1 MKTLLIYIFKFSINF
16 IYFFLKLFKT
26 DNKKVLFIT
35 RQSDTIPLD
44 FELLINSLKKE
55 DNLLHIKI
63 ICKKMNKGLVNYIKY
78 YFHIIYQM
86 YHIATS
92 KVCVIDSYNIAI
104 CNLKHKKSL
113 FVLQIWHS
121 IGKIKKSGYQT
132 LDKESGRTTKIAKCL
147 NMHKNYSKIVAGG
160 SSFNK
165 YYIESFNTTEDKI
178 LNYGLPRIDYLINN
192 EKTIR
197 KKILNKYNEFSN
209 KKIILYVPTFRTY
222 KIDIDDF
229 IKNFDFDNCI
239 LIIKCH
245 PNQKINIHDERVY
258 TCDDFSSTDILT
270 VSDYVIT
277 DYSSMCL
284 EAAVL
289 NKKLLFYVFD
299 YDKYIDSNGLNLD
312 PLIEISSCAF
322 KDIRSITNIIKNDN
336 YDNLAYQEFRK
347 KYLPKKLGSSTKMIT
362 DLILKEVRK

>member
-1 MKTLLIYIFKFSINF
+1 MKIVLINMFKLSINT

-26 DNKKVLFIT
+26 NNKKIVFIT
-35 RQSDTIPLD
+35 RQSNTIPLD
-44 FELLINSLKKE
+44 FKLLIKSLE
-55 DNLLHIKI
+55 NADSSLYIKT
-63 ICKKMNKGLVNYIKY
+63 ICKKIDKGLINYIKY

-92 KVCVIDSYNIAI
+92 KVCIIDSYNIAI

-113 FVLQIWHS
+113 FILQIWHS

-132 LDKESGRTTKIAKCL
+132 LDKDSGRSSLVAKHF
-147 NMHKNYSKIVAGG
+147 NMHKNYSYIIAGG
-160 SSFNK
+160 VSFNK
-165 YYIESFNTTEDKI
+165 YYVESFNTTEDKL

-192 EKTIR
+192 EEVNKN
-197 KKILNKYNEFSN
+197 KVLNKYKEFNN
-209 KKIILYVPTFRTY
+209 KKIVLYVPTFRTY
-222 KIDIDDF
+222 KINIDEL
-229 IKNFDFDNCI
+229 IENFDFNNCI

-245 PNQKINIHDERVY
+245 PNQLIKINDKRVY
-258 TCDDFSSTDILT
+258 TCDDFSSTDLLA

-289 NKKLLFYVFD
+289 NKKVLFYVFD
-299 YDKYIDSNGLNLD
+299 YDKYISSNGLNLD
-312 PLIEISSCAF
+312 PLIELKSCTF
-322 KDIRSITNIIKNDN
+322 KDINSILSIIKNYN
-336 YDNLAYQEFRK
+336 YDNLSYQKFRK
-347 KYLPKKLGSSTKMIT
+347 NYLPNNLGNSTKLIT